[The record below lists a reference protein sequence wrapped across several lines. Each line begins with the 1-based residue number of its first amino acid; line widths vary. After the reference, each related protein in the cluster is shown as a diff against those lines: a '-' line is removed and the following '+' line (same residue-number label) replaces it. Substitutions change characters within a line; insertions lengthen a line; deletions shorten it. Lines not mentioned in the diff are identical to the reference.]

1 MALTPNHL
9 ERQLDELQLA
19 VMSALE
25 HQGVR
30 IIDEEGEVPLNLT
43 ERMTLGQMAF
53 GSDEAATR
61 AFHRLVTA
69 YDGGNQ

>member
-1 MALTPNHL
+1 MNNETPNHL

-30 IIDEEGEVPLNLT
+30 IIDDEGEVPLRL
-43 ERMTLGQMAF
+43 TLGQMCF

>member
-1 MALTPNHL
+1 MALPKSL
-9 ERQLDELQLA
+9 ERRLDELQLA
-19 VMSALE
+19 VMAALE
-25 HQGVR
+25 VDGVV
-30 IIDEEGEVPLNLT
+30 IHDDEGPVPLNLT